1 MQKSIACW
9 SMKFLT
15 RPLQT
20 GNIMNEKLS
29 ISELFH
35 STESLKA
42 LSLARLDDLIR
53 EYPYASVLHLLK
65 ARKKKL
71 EGTLSDAELQRAA
84 MYAPDRNR
92 LHDWLELDLSPFDT
106 GETPDHAAGYSDLV
120 PPETTAAEIHSS
132 SPTLPEHSDV
142 ASPEVERS
150 QRQGAEDE
158 QAGSVQPPTSVPQAE
173 LSHTD
178 TPVPDTAESDVHEN
192 DEPEFNKPELGEPE
206 IAALLSDEQDVQGAE
221 PAGVH
226 VLLDDFGNASDP
238 GMDESVA
245 PDGDS
250 DRRQPEAFIDDSSKS
265 GVVGQD
271 VSASFELD
279 GEPPSPDE
287 DDQPDIP
294 EELPAKESRTEIERR
309 PETEISPGVPP
320 EHTPISPRTPEI
332 PPREPNSVI
341 PGDAAA
347 EDSSWSFIAWL
358 ASQRSARTNSQ
369 REEEHWQE
377 LSADTQINPLGLQP
391 GSRNDAGETKRRHKA
406 AGMADPETSKK
417 VKSKKKDTDTRKLER
432 KKKKKKRK
440 KDKKKPLKKLIE
452 KSIVQDFNIASEPL
466 ADLLAKQGHH
476 QQATEMYERLG
487 LIFPEKSAYFA
498 QKIKK
503 LKKN

>member
-1 MQKSIACW
+1 
-9 SMKFLT
+9 
-15 RPLQT
+15 
-20 GNIMNEKLS
+20 MNEKLS

-106 GETPDHAAGYSDLV
+106 GEPLDLSAGLADIV
-120 PPETTAAEIHSS
+120 PPDAPVAAHDTS

-142 ASPEVERS
+142 ASSEEKLSQPE
-150 QRQGAEDE
+150 GADDE
-158 QAGSVQPPTSVPQAE
+158 QSGIVQPLTSAPQAE
-173 LSHTD
+173 PSHTD
-178 TPVPDTAESDVHEN
+178 TPEPDIPGSDGQGRYEQESTEGHSS
-192 DEPEFNKPELGEPE
+192 EPELHEAE
-206 IAALLSDEQDVQGAE
+206 IVALQSDQQDGKKVEIPVIPVPLHDSGD
-221 PAGVH
+221 G
-226 VLLDDFGNASDP
+226 SDP
-238 GMDESVA
+238 GYDESAAADGEPGRPLETVA
-245 PDGDS
+245 
-250 DRRQPEAFIDDSSKS
+250 AASSKS
-265 GVVGQD
+265 EVVGQD
-271 VSASFELD
+271 VSAGFKLD
-279 GEPPSPDE
+279 GDPPSPDE
-287 DDQPDIP
+287 DDHPDIP
-294 EELPAKESRTEIERR
+294 EELPAKEPKPEIERR

-341 PGDAAA
+341 SEDSDAG
-347 EDSSWSFIAWL
+347 DSSWSFIAWL
-358 ASQRSARTNSQ
+358 ASQRSARADSSQ
-369 REEEHWQE
+369 REEAHWQE
-377 LSADTQINPLGLQP
+377 LSADTRINSLGGQP
-391 GSRNDAGETKRRHKA
+391 ASRADSDQAKRQDKTVDKTVDKD
-406 AGMADPETSKK
+406 DPETSKK
-417 VKSKKKDTDTRKLER
+417 VKSKKKDTDTSKLER
-432 KKKKKKRK
+432 KKKKKKKK